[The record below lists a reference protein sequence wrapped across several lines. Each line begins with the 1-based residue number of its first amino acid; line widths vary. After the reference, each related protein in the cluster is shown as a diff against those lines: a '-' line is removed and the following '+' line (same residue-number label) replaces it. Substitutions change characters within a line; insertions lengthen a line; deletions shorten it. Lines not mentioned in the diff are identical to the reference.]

1 MSEHNAQPPSGDS
14 HDHYQGH
21 HGHGEET
28 HPGHSTLKGYMV
40 GFVLSVI
47 LTAIP
52 FWLVMA
58 NVIESAGL
66 TALIILAFAA
76 VQIFVHMI
84 YFLHMSPKAE
94 GGWNLL
100 ALIFTL
106 ILVFIALAG
115 SVWVMYNLNINMMP
129 GVMSEPV
136 LEMQSQ

>member
-1 MSEHNAQPPSGDS
+1 MSEHNS
-14 HDHYQGH
+14 HPDHG
-21 HGHGEET
+21 
-28 HPGHSTLKGYMV
+28 SLKSYMT

-84 YFLHMSPKAE
+84 YFRSRRVAGIYWRWFSRLYWCLSPWQAPY
-94 GGWNLL
+94 GLC
-100 ALIFTL
+100 TT
-106 ILVFIALAG
+106 
-115 SVWVMYNLNINMMP
+115 SM
-129 GVMSEPV
+129 
-136 LEMQSQ
+136 

>member
-1 MSEHNAQPPSGDS
+1 MSEHNALPPSGDS

-21 HGHGEET
+21 HGEET
-28 HPGHSTLKGYMV
+28 RPGHSTLKGYMI

-58 NVIESAGL
+58 NVIEGSGL
-66 TALIILAFAA
+66 TALVILIFAA
-76 VQIFVHMI
+76 AQIFVHMI

-115 SVWVMYNLNINMMP
+115 SVWVMYNLNVNMMP

-136 LEMQSQ
+136 LQMQSQ